1 MTTHLLPMPG
11 EDLDTLRSIAQS
23 MYLDG
28 ECYAFA
34 IAVSRGTRLPI
45 VGLMEGSVPRHA
57 LVYWKDKNKFVD
69 VRGLHGIHE
78 PALGQPFGHRPGSYD
93 LQEIPEAKLYA
104 QRQIDD
110 SSIAYA
116 QKYADILLPMLPW
129 KQGRALRAKAFC
141 DELEDLCRRHG
152 FWIRSPVPAAK
163 PILCEGHGDEDGYS
177 IKPTSDGGQF
187 TIDRRLKGESLQ

>member
-11 EDLDTLRSIAQS
+11 EDLDTLRSIAKT

-34 IAVSRGTRLPI
+34 IAVSRGTGLPI

-69 VRGLHGIHE
+69 VRGLHGMHD
-78 PALGQPFGHRPGSYD
+78 PKLGEPFGHRHSSYD
-93 LQEIPEAKLYA
+93 LQEIPEERLFA

-116 QKYADILLPMLPW
+116 TRYADVLLPMLPW
-129 KQGRALRAKAFC
+129 KQSRALRVKAFC
-141 DELEDLCRRHG
+141 DDLEDLCKRHG
-152 FWIRSPVPAAK
+152 FWIRSQGLYDT
-163 PILCEGHGDEDGYS
+163 ILCEAGRDEAGYTLRPMLDGTQYS
-177 IKPTSDGGQF
+177 LN
-187 TIDRRLKGESLQ
+187 RRLKGESLQ